1 MSALAG
7 RLAEALRMMIERAAC
22 EVESLHELGRDDDD
36 TAEEAAVAETELE
49 YARTTLAEYEKEYGY
64 RIQSEAYAAGLA
76 IHEEM
81 ADDKSWTMVHGWHE
95 DFNGTFLQGEI
106 DCSYTDL
113 VKVFG
118 KETSKGDEYKTQ
130 AEWLIR
136 FPCGTVATIYDYK
149 QGEKYNGRDGIPK
162 TKVRDWHIGGRSF
175 NAAELVRAAMAGAL

>member
-1 MSALAG
+1 MNTITEK
-7 RLAEALRMMIERAAC
+7 LAEALRN
-22 EVESLHELGRDDDD
+22 
-36 TAEEAAVAETELE
+36 VAGYADE
-49 YARTTLAEYEKEYGY
+49 YAAWQARDGNDPSGLEIALNDITQARTALAEYEKEYGY

-95 DFNGTFLQGEI
+95 DFNGTFLQGKI
-106 DCSYTDL
+106 DCSYADL

-136 FPCGTVATIYDYK
+136 FPCGTVASIYDYK
-149 QGEKYNGRDGIPK
+149 QGKKYNGADGIPK

-175 NAAELVRAAMAGAL
+175 RAAELVRAAMAGVL

>member
-7 RLAEALRMMIERAAC
+7 RLAEALKMCASVLA
-22 EVESLHELGRDDDD
+22 DDGGTDAHD
-36 TAEEAAVAETELE
+36 WIDAEKA
-49 YARTTLAEYEKEYGY
+49 ARTALAEYEAQYGH
-64 RIQSEAYAAGLA
+64 RMQSEAYAAGMA

-81 ADDKSWTMVHGWHE
+81 AATKPWTMLHGWHD

-106 DCSYTDL
+106 DCSYADL

-149 QGEKYNGRDGIPK
+149 EGDAYNGRGNGKPK
-162 TKVRDWHIGGRSF
+162 TKVRDWHVGGRSF
-175 NAAELVRAAMAGAL
+175 RAAELVRAAMAGAL

>member
-1 MSALAG
+1 MTTITEK
-7 RLAEALRMMIERAAC
+7 LAEALLGMTRALDLKYPGTDHKPGYWR
-22 EVESLHELGRDDDD
+22 EPYD
-36 TAEEAAVAETELE
+36 AAMA
-49 YARTTLAEYEKEYGY
+49 TLAEYEKEYGY
-64 RIQSEAYAAGLA
+64 RMQSEAYAAGLA

-95 DFNGTFLQGEI
+95 DFNGTCLQGEI
-106 DCSYTDL
+106 DCSYADL

-136 FPCGTVATIYDYK
+136 FPCGTVASIYDYK
-149 QGEKYNGRDGIPK
+149 QGKKYNGADGIPK

-175 NAAELVRAAMAGAL
+175 RAAELVRAAMAGVL